1 MSKFTDF
8 PRNTKQA
15 YLKTCAQTAREAAIR
30 AQQIEQAYKEHT
42 PVQNT
47 SELLEAVAA

>member
-1 MSKFTDF
+1 VSKFTDF

-15 YLKTCAQTAREAAIR
+15 HIKSCAATAREAAIR
-30 AQQIEQAYKEHT
+30 AAQMEQAYQEHT

-47 SELLEAVAA
+47 PELLKAVA